1 MKELE
6 EAREVARR
14 TLNTC
19 RELSDKSREDEAEI
33 ERLNHELISLQVCA
47 LCYTPL
53 KCLLHASY
61 TPVCYT
67 PLTCLSYTSLT
78 RLYLTRLLNAS
89 SRLLHAY
96 YTPVSYTP
104 LECLFTPLTR
114 LQEKR
119 INVGRR
125 VYQTTYADVC

>member
-1 MKELE
+1 
-6 EAREVARR
+6 
-14 TLNTC
+14 
-19 RELSDKSREDEAEI
+19 
-33 ERLNHELISLQVCA
+33 VCA
-47 LCYTPL
+47 LCYKPL